1 MINMD
6 LMKRFN
12 YSEDITIDDLNK
24 LFEFVYNKKS
34 ITFNNLINIIHFNF
48 DLSAEKVNNLELFYL
63 YLLMAITRIDPETFE
78 EFDSLQNIQITDY
91 EIMYIRPDLKYE
103 LFDYFL
109 ENYYK
114 YIYDT
119 IEETI
124 FIYMSYISKYRYEE
138 KEFIIDDRHIKT
150 NTEPIIF
157 VNLML
162 YFNINGCFH
171 YTGLFILDDYNTD
184 YEIDENTYN
193 IVNKYR

>member
-48 DLSAEKVNNLELFYL
+48 DLSAEKINNLELFYL
-63 YLLMAITRIDPETFE
+63 YLLMAITRIDKEPFE

-109 ENYYK
+109 KNYYK

-119 IEETI
+119 IEKTI
-124 FIYMSYISKYRYEE
+124 FIYMSYISRQRYEE

-171 YTGLFILDDYNTD
+171 YTGVFILDD